1 MTRQGQIDR
10 PSLSGFLRFWLSS
23 RTEPL
28 AVTQC
33 KCQPLV
39 SVCPVAESGER
50 DQHEGR
56 ADFRLCLRVSFLVS
70 PLLLSRLCLCFCR
83 SPPFRA
89 LPGSLCFCRSPP
101 FRALCFLSGLSSSAL
116 GCACDFLPAQN
127 QAKST
132 GLFKFKLSEE
142 Y

>member
-50 DQHEGR
+50 DQHVLISDYVFEFPFWSLLFCSQGC
-56 ADFRLCLRVSFLVS
+56 ACVFAARLLFARSPAPCVFAARLLFARSVSFLVS
-70 PLLLSRLCLCFCR
+70 PLLLSAVLVTFCPR
-83 SPPFRA
+83 
-89 LPGSLCFCRSPP
+89 
-101 FRALCFLSGLSSSAL
+101 
-116 GCACDFLPAQN
+116 
-127 QAKST
+127 
-132 GLFKFKLSEE
+132 KLSKE
-142 Y
+142 YWIV